1 MATHATIVEV
11 AKLSGTSLSTV
22 SRVINNSDYPVNE
35 ETRKRVL
42 EAAEKLGY
50 RPNNAARTLRMKKS
64 MYIAAIVPSL
74 NNPFYSSLVSAIE
87 LEVLASGYLLQL
99 YSSNNDTELEN
110 RLLDLI
116 GSVQAAA
123 LLISSVNWTDDF
135 ERKVNALGIP
145 VVLFDQIPRGYTGH
159 FVRFDFYG
167 AGRMA
172 AEYLLSMGHRNI
184 LLGSGEFDRES
195 RRLYR
200 DGFLAVLDE
209 AGIDRKDAVISV
221 EGSSISGFELG
232 IAIAENMLSRH
243 SLPTAVAVINDI
255 TALGVMKRLELAGL
269 NVPADV
275 SLIGFDDI
283 QYSSMIS
290 PGLTTIRQPAEETGR
305 KAAKLAIS
313 LVSDPE
319 KSYENEIF
327 HPVLIKRESVRKIG
341 KHERSF
347 CHD

>member
-99 YSSNNDTELEN
+99 YSSNNDTELED

-123 LLISSVNWTDDF
+123 LLISSV
-135 ERKVNALGIP
+135 
-145 VVLFDQIPRGYTGH
+145 
-159 FVRFDFYG
+159 
-167 AGRMA
+167 
-172 AEYLLSMGHRNI
+172 
-184 LLGSGEFDRES
+184 
-195 RRLYR
+195 
-200 DGFLAVLDE
+200 
-209 AGIDRKDAVISV
+209 
-221 EGSSISGFELG
+221 
-232 IAIAENMLSRH
+232 
-243 SLPTAVAVINDI
+243 
-255 TALGVMKRLELAGL
+255 
-269 NVPADV
+269 
-275 SLIGFDDI
+275 
-283 QYSSMIS
+283 
-290 PGLTTIRQPAEETGR
+290 
-305 KAAKLAIS
+305 
-313 LVSDPE
+313 
-319 KSYENEIF
+319 
-327 HPVLIKRESVRKIG
+327 
-341 KHERSF
+341 
-347 CHD
+347 